1 MRFSPSNDL
10 ESPYVFEEEV
20 VGGTVPKNYFPAI
33 EKGIE
38 DSVGAGPLAGYPVV
52 GVKAVL
58 YDGSYHPVDSSEAA
72 FKIASSQA
80 FKKGML
86 DAKPVLLEPIATLTI
101 IVPENNTG
109 SVIGDLNKRRARVL
123 GLDAAGNG
131 KQQIDAEIPMSA
143 LYGYSATLNSLTASA
158 GTFSY
163 EFVRYE
169 QAPQNVQEAQ
179 IQKYQSGTEE

>member
-1 MRFSPSNDL
+1 M
-10 ESPYVFEEEV
+10 E
-20 VGGTVPKNYFPAI
+20 
-33 EKGIE
+33 
-38 DSVGAGPLAGYPVV
+38 AGVLAGYNVV
-52 GVKAVL
+52 DVKVNL
-58 YDGSYHPVDSSEAA
+58 YDGSYHEVDSSEMA
-72 FKIASSQA
+72 FKMAASMA
-80 FKKGML
+80 FKEACKK
-86 DAKPVLLEPIATLTI
+86 AKPVLLEPIATLTI

-158 GTFSY
+158 GTYSY

-179 IQKYQSGTEE
+179 IQKYQSGAEE